1 MARGNDSRYGKIIY
15 YMGESATKLLL
26 IKINREESSETI
38 QSTNLKL
45 GSE

>member
-26 IKINREESSETI
+26 IIKEESSETI
-38 QSTNLKL
+38 ENTNFKL
-45 GSE
+45 GS